1 MAKRAKSKK
10 VSEDYLK
17 TLEEVKKQYQQ
28 YVEVSELYNL
38 PTQKNEESV
47 HYQPASP
54 DHPLT
59 TNSSRLK

>member
-1 MAKRAKSKK
+1 MAKRSKSKK

-17 TLEEVKKQYQQ
+17 TLEEVKRQYQQ
-28 YVEVSELYNL
+28 YVEVSELYQL
-38 PTQKNEESV
+38 PTKVSEESV
-47 HYQPASP
+47 QYQPASP